1 MLMRNSIQPYAEG
14 NKMIEFKAEQKP
26 RIAILLDGNI
36 EITFTAPKS
45 ALRAFDG
52 LKDKPLTVTVKE
64 FREKRSLSQNAY
76 LWVLLDKLAEKL
88 NRSREFIYKE
98 YIRAYGVFE
107 IVPLRNDAVER
118 WVTIW
123 SKHGLGW
130 FCEDLGES
138 KLNGYT
144 KLVTYYGSSSY
155 NTKEM
160 TRLIDAVIQDCQD
173 LGINTMPLSD
183 IMLLQNDN
191 D

>member
-1 MLMRNSIQPYAEG
+1 
-14 NKMIEFKAEQKP
+14 MIEFKADKKP
-26 RIAILLDGNI
+26 RLAFTLDGQI

-76 LWVLLDKLAEKL
+76 LWVLLDKLAEKVS
-88 NRSREFIYKE
+88 RSREFIYKE
-98 YIRAYGVFE
+98 YIRSYGVFE
-107 IVPLRNDAVER
+107 IIPLRNDAVER
-118 WVTIW
+118 WCTIW

-144 KLVTYYGSSSY
+144 KLIAYYGSSSY

-160 TRLIDAVIQDCQD
+160 TRLIDAVIQDCQE